1 MEGPSP
7 AVSVIC
13 LCYNH
18 GKYVREAI
26 ESVLRQTYE
35 PIQLIVVDD
44 ASTDDSKSVIKS
56 IVSSSPGIRFISLP
70 ENVGNCRAFNKALK
84 LAEGDY
90 IIDLAADDILFPSR
104 VEEGVYEF
112 TRRDATFG
120 VNFTNAE
127 LITSKGEHSKYF
139 YPIDSQGRSLERIS
153 EGDVFLDLID
163 RYYICPPS
171 MMYKKDVLMKLEGYD
186 ENLTY
191 EDFDFWVRSSRFYK
205 YCYTDNILVK
215 KRILKNSKSSN
226 QFKLLNK
233 HTYSTFLVI
242 EKALNLIETTE
253 EKQALLRRG
262 RYELRKAI
270 QHLNLGT
277 AIRYFDLLKRI
288 EDFEKVA

>member
-1 MEGPSP
+1 MERGSL
-7 AVSVIC
+7 VTVIC

-18 GKYVREAI
+18 SSYVIDAI
-26 ESVLRQTYE
+26 DSVLRQTYSNIE
-35 PIQLIVVDD
+35 LIVVDD
-44 ASTDDSKSVIKS
+44 GSEDDSQFVIKQKCDLT
-56 IVSSSPGIRFISLP
+56 PEIRFIGLE
-70 ENVGNCRAFNKALK
+70 ENIGNCRAFNMALSY
-84 LAEGDY
+84 ANGEY
-90 IIDLAADDILFPSR
+90 IIDLAADDVLLPPR
-104 VEEGVYEF
+104 VEHGVNEF
-112 TRRDATFG
+112 IQHDDTYG

-127 LITSKGEHSKYF
+127 IISSKGEHNKYF
-139 YPIDSQGRSLERIS
+139 YPIDSQGRSLERIA
-153 EGDVFLDLID
+153 EGDVFLDLIS

-171 MMYKKDVLMKLEGYD
+171 MMYKRDVLMKLGGYD

-205 YCYTDNILVK
+205 YCYTDKVLVK

-242 EKALNLIETTE
+242 EKALSLIKTTE
-253 EKQALLRRG
+253 EKQALLRRA

-270 QHLNLGT
+270 QYLNLGT

-288 EDFEKVA
+288 KGVEKMA

>member
-1 MEGPSP
+1 MERGSL
-7 AVSVIC
+7 VTVIC

-18 GKYVREAI
+18 SSYVIDAI
-26 ESVLRQTYE
+26 DSVLRQTYSNIE
-35 PIQLIVVDD
+35 LIVVDD
-44 ASTDDSKSVIKS
+44 GSEDDSQFVIRQKCDLT
-56 IVSSSPGIRFISLP
+56 PEIRFIDL
-70 ENVGNCRAFNKALK
+70 EANIGNCKAFNMALSY
-84 LAEGDY
+84 AHGEY
-90 IIDLAADDILFPSR
+90 IIDLAADDVLLPSR
-104 VEEGVYEF
+104 VEHGVKEF
-112 TRRDATFG
+112 IQHDDTYG

-127 LITSKGEHSKYF
+127 IISSKGEYNKYF

-153 EGDVFLDLID
+153 EGDVFLDLIS

-171 MMYKKDVLMKLEGYD
+171 MMYKRDVLMKLGGYD

-205 YCYTDNILVK
+205 YCYTDKVLVK

-242 EKALNLIETTE
+242 EKALSLIKTTE
-253 EKQALLRRG
+253 EKQALLRRA

-270 QHLNLGT
+270 QYLNLGT

-288 EDFEKVA
+288 KGFEKMA